1 MLNIDHQPPCFNS
14 TLKVNTSSPSS
25 SLASYNLQPL
35 CCVVPLPGRGRG
47 RRGPNVQSSGD
58 HKARSELK
66 TKDQIMK
73 QRKKKQKHQFLQGG
87 GMRKLRSK
95 NKKWLGE
102 VKKSGFGRGGHKKG
116 KLRKKLWGGQRVDGV
131 EDITRNWV
139 ISVRIIWEHHQR
151 FSWRFVWL

>member
-1 MLNIDHQPPCFNS
+1 MSYKYNS
-14 TLKVNTSSPSS
+14 SILPNNYTWTL
-25 SLASYNLQPL
+25 PL
-35 CCVVPLPGRGRG
+35 CTVDSFVVYFISCLIFVIVGLRSGSDGETGGGGRKPARGRGRG

-95 NKKWLGE
+95 NKKWLG
-102 VKKSGFGRGGHKKG
+102 
-116 KLRKKLWGGQRVDGV
+116 
-131 EDITRNWV
+131 
-139 ISVRIIWEHHQR
+139 
-151 FSWRFVWL
+151 

>member
-1 MLNIDHQPPCFNS
+1 MSVMRSGRKKYKIDDTGSGSDGERGGGGRKP
-14 TLKVNTSSPSS
+14 
-25 SLASYNLQPL
+25 AR
-35 CCVVPLPGRGRG
+35 GRGRG

-116 KLRKKLWGGQRVDGV
+116 KLRKKL
-131 EDITRNWV
+131 
-139 ISVRIIWEHHQR
+139 
-151 FSWRFVWL
+151 